1 LLFEIAFRE
10 LYSGTEQVQDFV
22 WKFFVVGVMKPYYSE
37 GILNLDNVQI
47 DLYIVTSYIVTRNIT

>member
-1 LLFEIAFRE
+1 
-10 LYSGTEQVQDFV
+10 
-22 WKFFVVGVMKPYYSE
+22 MKPYYSE